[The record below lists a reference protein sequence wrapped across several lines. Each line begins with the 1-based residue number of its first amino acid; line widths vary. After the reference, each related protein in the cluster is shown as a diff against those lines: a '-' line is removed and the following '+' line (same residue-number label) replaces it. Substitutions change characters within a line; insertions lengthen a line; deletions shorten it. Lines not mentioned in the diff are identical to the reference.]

1 MLGFILRLLRWSGKL
16 RLGPYDALDV
26 FQAIAILLSAPDPIV

>member
-1 MLGFILRLLRWSGKL
+1 L
-16 RLGPYDALDV
+16 DALDV